1 MKRNSRVVAL
11 IAVAV
16 LAARSGRGSAP
27 QPSCAEHH
35 AAEADG
41 HRAAVEERGDHVM
54 GFDHE
59 RTTHHF
65 LLEDSGGAI
74 EIRANAADDT
84 GSIEA
89 IRSHLPHIARMFS
102 AGDFEAP
109 MLIHGRVP
117 PGVPVLKRLRGS
129 VAWTYE
135 PIEGGGRI
143 RIRTAD
149 REALAAV
156 HDFLKFQIED
166 HGTGD
171 PTAPP
176 AAGAHPHPK
185 T

>member
-1 MKRNSRVVAL
+1 MKGHPRVVVL
-11 IAVAV
+11 IALAV
-16 LAARSGRGSAP
+16 FAARSGPGSAP

-35 AAEADG
+35 AAASEG
-41 HRAAVEERGDHVM
+41 HRAGVEERGDHVM

-74 EIRANAADDT
+74 EIRANAADDAR
-84 GSIEA
+84 SIEA
-89 IRSHLPHIARMFS
+89 IRAHLPQIARMFS

-135 PIEGGGRI
+135 PIEAGGRI

-149 REALAAV
+149 PEALAAV
-156 HDFLKFQIED
+156 HEFLKFQIED

-171 PTAPP
+171 PTTPP
-176 AAGAHPHPK
+176 AAGAHSHPK